1 MCLHTI
7 RVSDGTDLGPVCI
20 SEAHPSVHSIL
31 TYYANLVHIHALMIE
46 SQQVQKERTAGGYRG
61 RLSAAPGLGSLRFG
75 GLLGSLAGCRLRLG
89 PARRQ

>member
-7 RVSDGTDLGPVCI
+7 RVSDGADLGPVCI
-20 SEAHPSVHSIL
+20 SEAHPSVHSL
-31 TYYANLVHIHALMIE
+31 DLLCKSSTHTALMTE
-46 SQQVQKERTAGGYRG
+46 SQQVKKERTAGGYRG

>member
-1 MCLHTI
+1 MT
-7 RVSDGTDLGPVCI
+7 
-20 SEAHPSVHSIL
+20 
-31 TYYANLVHIHALMIE
+31 E
-46 SQQVQKERTAGGYRG
+46 SQQVKKERTAGGYRG